1 MSFVNYVLEN
11 FVMIFELIGLL
22 IVLGI
27 SAHISQ
33 RMKRITY
40 VIIILMFMESAAFYL
55 EQWTQTFDYL
65 SPLRPFLTYSVYT
78 LYPLI
83 MVSVMM
89 ITVSR
94 KWSIQKLLLIL
105 LPEFISIPLYFT
117 SPWTHLVCWFTPDNR
132 YIGGYL
138 SKWPYFVFGFYG
150 VIFLIHNLIV
160 FSNYSRKDRFM
171 AIFVTLYPVLG
182 VVYYLIF
189 NTNKDYSA
197 LFTSAVLLY
206 YIFLYIHMA
215 KIDPL
220 TSLMNRQSYYQDIQM
235 GAKTITGVA
244 SVDMNELKYINDN
257 MGHQAG
263 DEALQTIGSILLNH
277 SGHGGNV
284 YRTGGDEFIILYHNV
299 KETEITDAIA
309 DMRQKLSETPYSC
322 AFGYSMVQKDGSVND
337 TIVEADG
344 KMYKDKAEMKAR
356 GEIPHNRD

>member
-11 FVMIFELIGLL
+11 FVMIFELVGLL

-40 VIIILMFMESAAFYL
+40 VVIFLMFMESASFYL
-55 EQWTQTFDYL
+55 EQWTQTFAHL

-78 LYPLI
+78 LY
-83 MVSVMM
+83 
-89 ITVSR
+89 
-94 KWSIQKLLLIL
+94 
-105 LPEFISIPLYFT
+105 PLYFT

-160 FSNYSRKDRFM
+160 FSKYSRKDRFM

-284 YRTGGDEFIILYHNV
+284 YRTGGDEFIIFYHNV

-322 AFGYSMVQKDGSVND
+322 AFGYSMVKKDGAISEA
-337 TIVEADG
+337 IVEADG